1 MHGSSPWTLRVVSV
15 SSCLSRGT
23 TVGPASAQFPGLVLT
38 DEGVRQEVNDRYGHE
53 AGDRLLRFAAFSM
66 AEAFRA
72 SDVVGRFGGDEF
84 VAVLPGHSGD
94 VAWAT
99 KRLASAVRTC
109 NDQMAAGNSTA
120 GMAEPFALSMSV
132 GAARFMP
139 DDPEPPETLLERAD
153 AAMYDDKQLRCRS
166 AGVAV
171 LGRDPE
177 SVRDRPGPR
186 EVIHSLDGSA
196 PHGVGRGDSTTMRRR
211 RQTLE
216 QVIRKL
222 AEGEKLHLPDN
233 IGPIPVAR
241 SSELAD

>member
-1 MHGSSPWTLRVVSV
+1 VSV
-15 SSCLSRGT
+15 SSCLSRST
-23 TVGPASAQFPGLVLT
+23 TAGPASAQFPGLVLT

-171 LGRDPE
+171 LGRDPVGRWPPGR
-177 SVRDRPGPR
+177 SMSWTRPGGSLYVEA
-186 EVIHSLDGSA
+186 EVIAWLRWMLVADPKNGAPPNENTPPSLDMS
-196 PHGVGRGDSTTMRRR
+196 
-211 RQTLE
+211 Q
-216 QVIRKL
+216 
-222 AEGEKLHLPDN
+222 
-233 IGPIPVAR
+233 
-241 SSELAD
+241 